1 MKIKQKQANK
11 QNQIKKTFLEKKKIK
26 TKTEKKSNENGLK
39 WFHFIF
45 IHDPILLNVFLI
57 NFHALAM
64 AADINLATNLFS
76 SNPT

>member
-39 WFHFIF
+39 
-45 IHDPILLNVFLI
+45 
-57 NFHALAM
+57 
-64 AADINLATNLFS
+64 
-76 SNPT
+76 